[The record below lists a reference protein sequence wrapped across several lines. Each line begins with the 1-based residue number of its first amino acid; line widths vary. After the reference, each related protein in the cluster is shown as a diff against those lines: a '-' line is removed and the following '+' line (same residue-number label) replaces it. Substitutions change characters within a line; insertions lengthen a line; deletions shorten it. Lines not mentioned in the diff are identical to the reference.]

1 MWLSVVEANMEAGY
15 IEKADPIITTRLILG
30 MILWVSRWYRPNEKI
45 TSDQIAEE
53 AVRLLRLGYVA
64 PETPQRKSGAPQRRR
79 RKSSG

>member
-1 MWLSVVEANMEAGY
+1 
-15 IEKADPIITTRLILG
+15 